1 MPIRG
6 ETTVTASFEGTSGV
20 NAQTRDHC
28 GIVIGSRMT
37 FSRPLSL
44 RTIKVLVAHAI
55 VRD

>member
-1 MPIRG
+1 M
-6 ETTVTASFEGTSGV
+6 TASFEGTSGV